1 MQDLEASGFA
11 HDELAIDPEM
21 VAAMC
26 RSFISAHVAST
37 GAERVILG
45 LSGGIDSALVAYLV
59 AGAIGADRL
68 IGVLLPTAAS
78 SPSSQADAEA
88 IVSALG
94 CQSELISIEAPLTAL
109 IASLPAG
116 DAVSPLRR
124 GNIAA
129 RLRMTTLYDRSALHR
144 GVVVGTGNKSEI
156 LIGYSTIYGDA
167 ASAFNP
173 IGDLYKTQ
181 VRALSRYLGVPAQII
196 AKAPSADLWPGQ
208 TDEGEGGFDYSTLDH
223 LLYRIVDRRLP
234 IEDVIAEGF
243 DREFVLRVNEMI
255 RRSEF
260 KRQMPPIAKV
270 GGRSSGSDYLY
281 PRRRP
286 KLD

>member
-1 MQDLEASGFA
+1 MSGESGRA
-11 HDELAIDPEM
+11 PHDELAIDPEM
-21 VAAMC
+21 VAVMC
-26 RSFISAHVAST
+26 RSFITSHVAST
-37 GAERVILG
+37 GAERVVLG
-45 LSGGIDSALVAYLV
+45 LSGGIDSALVAYLT

-68 IGVLLPTAAS
+68 VAVLMPTAGSSAS
-78 SPSSQADAEA
+78 STADAQA
-88 IVSALG
+88 IVKDLG
-94 CQSELISIEAPLTAL
+94 CQSELISIEAPLAAL
-109 IASLPAG
+109 LGNLPA
-116 DAVSPLRR
+116 DESVTPLRR
-124 GNIAA
+124 GNMAA
-129 RLRMTTLYDRSALHR
+129 RLRMTTLYDRSAEHR
-144 GVVVGTGNKSEI
+144 GVVIGTGNKSEI

-181 VRALSRYLGVPAQII
+181 VRELSRHVGVPAQII
-196 AKAPSADLWPGQ
+196 EKAPSADLWPGQ
-208 TDEGEGGFDYSTLDH
+208 TDECEGGFEYPTLDRV
-223 LLYRIVDRRLP
+223 LYRIVDRRLP
-234 IEDVIAEGF
+234 LEDVIAEGF

-270 GGRSSGSDYLY
+270 GGRSIGSDYLY